1 MSAAGSIPVRVAA
14 IETVSPF
21 IKTFT
26 LEPLD
31 GGLLP
36 AFSGGSHVVVTMQGR
51 DRNHRNP
58 YSLMSS
64 PYERRFYQISVRR
77 EDDGRGG
84 SKFLHGNVRVGDE
97 LAVSPPANLFA
108 LNELGRRHILIAGG
122 IGITPFL
129 SQLYELRAQ
138 GSDYA
143 LHYAYRRAD
152 DTAFLDRLAAEH
164 GERAHCYESSQ
175 GHYVEPGRI
184 LADQPLGTHVYV
196 CGPEG
201 LIDTV
206 VTRARRLGWPESHIH
221 AEEFAAPPSG
231 KPFTVV
237 LDKSGDELEIGPD
250 DTVLDVLEDNGYAP
264 DCSCR
269 GGVCGECETA
279 VIAGEIEHHDDYLS
293 EEVKREHSRM
303 MICVSRAAS
312 ERVVLD
318 L

>member
-1 MSAAGSIPVRVAA
+1 MSAAHGIPVRVAA

-26 LEPLD
+26 LEPTD

-36 AFSGGSHVVVTMQGR
+36 AFSGGSHVVVTMRSG
-51 DRNHRNP
+51 DKNHRNP

-77 EDDGRGG
+77 EDEGRGG
-84 SKFLHGNVRVGDE
+84 SKYLHGHVRVGDQ
-97 LAVSPPANLFA
+97 LSVSPPANLFA
-108 LNELGRRHILIAGG
+108 LNGLGRRHILIAGG

-129 SQLYELRAQ
+129 SQLYELAEQ
-138 GSDYA
+138 GSDYE

-152 DTAFLDRLAAEH
+152 DTAFLDRLAEQH
-164 GERAHCYESSQ
+164 GEHAHFYESSQ
-175 GHYVEPGRI
+175 GRYVDPGRI

-206 VTRARRLGWPESHIH
+206 VTRAQRLGWPASHIH

-231 KPFTVV
+231 KPFKVV
-237 LDKSGDELEIGPD
+237 LEQSGDELDIGPD
-250 DTVLDVLEDNGYAP
+250 DTVLDVLEDHGYTPA
-264 DCSCR
+264 CSCR
-269 GGVCGECETA
+269 GGVCGECET
-279 VIAGEIEHHDDYLS
+279 VVLEGEIEHHDDYLS
-293 EEVKREHSRM
+293 EDLKNAHSRM

-312 ERVVLD
+312 DRVVLD